1 MGLQGYSNIYMLI
14 LLLSAIAM
22 INVQSVPKG
31 HSGENTS
38 GPKHNDSHDSN
49 VSTGDD
55 KNKSNISSN
64 TDHNKSKSDTTSSSI
79 SDDEDISDTSSS
91 NDDNKS
97 DISDNTSNEN
107 GKNDTITGKDIEHD
121 IIIITGCILRTRII
135 GTLLMHITQ
144 LTKVVFVFLPS
155 LRIPVIN
162 YFNNVCAFVINLL
175 IQFND
180 TLQVIVELL
189 MPLLI

>member
-1 MGLQGYSNIYMLI
+1 M
-14 LLLSAIAM
+14 
-22 INVQSVPKG
+22 PKG

-38 GPKHNDSHDSN
+38 GHKHNDSHDSN

-64 TDHNKSKSDTTSSSI
+64 TGHNKSKSDTTSSSI
-79 SDDEDISDTSSS
+79 SDEGISDTSSS

-97 DISDNTSNEN
+97 DISASTSNEN
-107 GKNDTITGKDIEHD
+107 GKNDTITGKDIEND
-121 IIIITGCILRTRII
+121 IIIITGCIMRTRII

-144 LTKVVFVFLPS
+144 LTNVVFVFLPS
-155 LRIPVIN
+155 LRIPVID

-180 TLQVIVELL
+180 MLQVIVELL